1 MSTEH
6 LVATL
11 RALRRYER
19 VQAQLLEDARS
30 ARRSRDE
37 EIAMIRDRLINRTA
51 EPVKQ
56 DSLIRAI
63 VDRMNPLEP
72 CGFADAHFRFVFA
85 LGMLPVSIMLANG
98 IAAVLAKVMP

>member
-11 RALRRYER
+11 CALRRYER

-37 EIAMIRDRLINRTA
+37 EIAMIRDKLINRAA
-51 EPVKQ
+51 EPVKR
-56 DSLIRAI
+56 DSLIRAL

-72 CGFADAHFRFVFA
+72 CGLQDAHARFVIA
-85 LGMLPVSIMLANG
+85 LYVLPVSIMLAIG
-98 IAAVLAKVMP
+98 IAAVLEKVMS

>member
-11 RALRRYER
+11 RALRRYEL
-19 VQAQLLEDARS
+19 VQAQLLEDARL

-56 DSLIRAI
+56 DSLIQAI
-63 VDRMNPLEP
+63 VDRMNPLKP
-72 CGFADAHFRFVFA
+72 CGFADAHFRFAFA
-85 LGMLPVSIMLANG
+85 LGMLPVSIMLAIG
-98 IAAVLAKVMP
+98 IATVLERVMS